1 MRTRAGGGASPPG
14 PVGRGTW
21 ADDARAENGQKMSG
35 LRGSYVSME
44 NSRFLKCLA
53 ADYDLLREAAAAAGP
68 GAAVPSCPGWIVT
81 DLVGHVAEVYL
92 HKTAAMR
99 LNDWPS
105 PWPPDLSG
113 EEPLAVLGGAYA
125 GLTAEFAGRQPGS
138 PARTWHEPDQ
148 TVSFWIRRMAQ
159 ETVIHRIDAQLAAG
173 VPPAPVPEDL
183 AVDGVDEVL
192 RLFLAYGSQVWP
204 EEFAQVE
211 DHLATADGKDR
222 ITVIAGQAAWTVRPS
237 PPQVIVDG
245 GADDGAVAVID
256 AAPDAMLRWLWG
268 RAADG
273 EIVVTGDASW
283 AGYLRRLL
291 AAVT

>member
-1 MRTRAGGGASPPG
+1 MLAALVALIVSIIGTPLDMSAVRRRRGPCSGPLISTLSPCRRGWRAEAGQYLERAVRTRAGGGASPPG

-68 GAAVPSCPGWIVT
+68 GAAVPSC
-81 DLVGHVAEVYL
+81 
-92 HKTAAMR
+92 
-99 LNDWPS
+99 
-105 PWPPDLSG
+105 
-113 EEPLAVLGGAYA
+113 
-125 GLTAEFAGRQPGS
+125 

-273 EIVVTGDASW
+273 EIVVTG
-283 AGYLRRLL
+283 
-291 AAVT
+291 